1 MATEIKEQ
9 EKDIF
14 SKSYTEMSSEELNFV
29 KARMIYAKEM
39 AEKNSKGM
47 TGSGKR
53 KMREICDKY
62 EVKLAEIRKVEALN
76 KQETEMKGVNEQQGP
91 TN

>member
-14 SKSYTEMSSEELNFV
+14 SKSYTEMTAEELNFV
-29 KARMIYAKEM
+29 KARIINAKAM
-39 AEKNSKGM
+39 AEENSKGM

-53 KMREICDKY
+53 KMKEICDKY
-62 EVKLAEIRKVEALN
+62 EVKLAEIRKAEKFIN
-76 KQETEMKGVNEQQGP
+76 KAVVDKGAGEQQGP